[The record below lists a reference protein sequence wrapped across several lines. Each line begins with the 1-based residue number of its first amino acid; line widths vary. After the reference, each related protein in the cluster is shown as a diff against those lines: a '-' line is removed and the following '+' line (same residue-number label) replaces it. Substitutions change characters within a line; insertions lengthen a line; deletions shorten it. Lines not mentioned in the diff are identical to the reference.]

1 MKWREIG
8 PNLRELWHRPAGP
21 MNWKNPIRVFAILG
35 WLVVQVFVLLGWAGW
50 RVFQGLMLLG
60 WAVFRGG
67 QFVLGL
73 PPLLLFFFAGLWYA
87 VWSFVR
93 RPFPSFAEAPIL
105 ALVQYHTPDVFT
117 TMLVW
122 YYLSPLV
129 AVMLCG
135 VISVTVWKVWL
146 EGRRR
151 DFAPFA
157 KLPPWP
163 LSADQETPAIVI
175 GEVHHPIEA
184 REIFSPSW
192 LTIPERGLYTGVA
205 IFGAVGSGKT
215 SACMNP
221 FARQL
226 LGWQAHNPHMRA
238 AALIL
243 EVKGDFCHDIRQIL
257 VEAGRGEDYI
267 EIGMNSHS
275 QWNPLSAWW
284 LDSYSLAY
292 TVSSLLN
299 QLFGKGKEP
308 FWQQAY
314 TNLVRWI
321 IELHRVFPQRWV
333 TLQQVYRCAIEPE
346 LFASKI
352 EAAQKL
358 SDDLNT
364 GTIFVESDALVPQLT
379 HLEQWNWTRTPGRQ
393 QHQAVHTRPLKAKLE
408 ELNITHEIV
417 WQAGPG
423 KDTRE
428 RVEAINRWFVHDWQN
443 LDNKIKSSIVE
454 GVSVFLS
461 MFDMPDVAR
470 VFCPA
475 APYTTDDPQ
484 AIILQAQIKRLKAE
498 KEAAAAKAAEPQ
510 PQPEAE
516 PQPEGEAEAEA
527 RSRPEAEPQPEGEPE
542 AEAAEPVKAAQPEAE
557 PQPEGE
563 AEAEA
568 AEPQPQPETDDK
580 TPKAA
585 EIRYTWGGQPKTR
598 AAEPEPVKA
607 AQPEPEPETKPD
619 DKTTQEAKPK
629 PDKAKEAPWII
640 TEAETDDKTPQ
651 TPDPSTES
659 NQPPTQEEAAITRH
673 LPPIYQLIEQGKV
686 LALNMPA
693 GINPALSRA
702 VGVMLKNAWLQALLM
717 RPAQMKANPG
727 SYFRPAVFICDE
739 YQAFA
744 SVGEED
750 PSGDEKSFALTRQC
764 RCIPI
769 VATQS
774 ISSLRAV
781 LGSSEAWRSLLQTL
795 RTRIFLSLSDDASAK
810 IASELCGQVAKIKE
824 SYTISETSKRSEVSP
839 LSGRAGGGG
848 GSMGATKSFREQR
861 EAVFHPRDFAL
872 LSNCQAICLPYDGAQ
887 SLEPRRV
894 YLKPHYLPA
903 EHSYWRAKEA
913 GKI

>member
-1 MKWREIG
+1 MKWREIA
-8 PNLRELWHRPAGP
+8 PYLRELWHRPAGP
-21 MNWKNPIRVFAILG
+21 MNWKNPIRVLAVAG
-35 WLVVQVFVLLGWAGW
+35 WLVFQGLVLLGWAGW

-60 WAVFRGG
+60 WAVFRAG
-67 QFVLGL
+67 QFVVAL
-73 PPLLLFFFAGLWYA
+73 PALVLFFFAGLWYA

-93 RPFPSFAEAPIL
+93 RPFP
-105 ALVQYHTPDVFT
+105 ALDENPLLDLMNYHTPTFYGSV
-117 TMLVW
+117 LLW
-122 YYLSPLV
+122 YYVSPFV
-129 AVMLCG
+129 AVMLSG
-135 VISVTVWKVWL
+135 LVALTVWKVWL

-163 LSADQETPAIVI
+163 LDPKQKAPEIVI
-175 GEVHHPIEA
+175 GEVHHPVEA

-226 LGWQAHNPHMRA
+226 LGWQAANPQLRA
-238 AALIL
+238 AALVL
-243 EVKGDFCHDIRQIL
+243 EVKGDFCHDIHQIL
-257 VEAGRGEDYI
+257 DEAGRGKDYI
-267 EIGMNSHS
+267 ELGMNARW

-321 IELHRVFPQRWV
+321 IELHRVFPERWV
-333 TLQQVYRCAIEPE
+333 TLQQVYRCAIDPE
-346 LFASKI
+346 LFAAKI
-352 EAAQKL
+352 EEAEKL

-364 GTIFVESDALVPQLT
+364 GTVFVT
-379 HLEQWNWTRTPGRQ
+379 HDVLEAQYINLAEWVWQEADDPKEQ
-393 QHQAVHTRPLKAKLE
+393 QAVYTRPMKAKLDK
-408 ELNITHEIV
+408 LKIAHRIV
-417 WQAGPG
+417 WEPGPG
-423 KDTRE
+423 EETRE
-428 RVEAINRWFVHDWQN
+428 RVEAVKRWFVHDWQT

-454 GVSVFLS
+454 GVSVFLA
-461 MFDMPDVAR
+461 MFDMPDVAK

-475 APYTTDDPQ
+475 APDIPDDPE
-484 AIILQAQIKRLKAE
+484 AIILQAQLRRITAE
-498 KEAAAAKAAEPQ
+498 KDAKEAKA
-510 PQPEAE
+510 
-516 PQPEGEAEAEA
+516 
-527 RSRPEAEPQPEGEPE
+527 
-542 AEAAEPVKAAQPEAE
+542 K
-557 PQPEGE
+557 
-563 AEAEA
+563 
-568 AEPQPQPETDDK
+568 K
-580 TPKAA
+580 PKAA
-585 EIRYTWGGQPKTR
+585 EIAFTWGVESKAAKKPKKAAASEIKFTWGGEAK
-598 AAEPEPVKA
+598 KA
-607 AQPEPEPETKPD
+607 AKPD
-619 DKTTQEAKPK
+619 DKK
-629 PDKAKEAPWII
+629 PDPG
-640 TEAETDDKTPQ
+640 TERNQAATSIPPANEETA
-651 TPDPSTES
+651 
-659 NQPPTQEEAAITRH
+659 NIAAH
-673 LPPIYQLIEQGKV
+673 LPPLYELIEQGKV

-693 GINPALSRA
+693 GINPALARA

-717 RPAQMKANPG
+717 RPAKMKAKPG

-744 SVGEED
+744 SVGEDD

-795 RTRIFLSLSDDASAK
+795 RTRIFLSLSDDASAT

-913 GKI
+913 GQI

>member
-8 PNLRELWHRPAGP
+8 PHLQELWQRPAGP
-21 MNWKNPIRVFAILG
+21 MNWKNPIRVFAVLG
-35 WLVVQVFVLLGWAGW
+35 WLVVQGFVLLGWAGW

-60 WAVFRGG
+60 WTVFRVV
-67 QFVLGL
+67 QFVVGL
-73 PPLLLFFFAGLWYA
+73 PPLLLFFFGGLWYA

-93 RPFPSFAEAPIL
+93 RPFPSFDEHPIL
-105 ALVQYHTPDVFT
+105 ALVQYYTPDVFT

-122 YYLSPLV
+122 YYLSPFV
-129 AVMLCG
+129 VVMLCG
-135 VISVTVWKVWL
+135 LISVTVWKVWL

-163 LSADQETPAIVI
+163 LSADQQAPAIVI

-226 LGWQAHNPHMRA
+226 LGWQAGNPHLRA
-238 AALIL
+238 AALVL

-267 EIGMNSHS
+267 ELGMDARS

-321 IELHRVFPQRWV
+321 IELHRVFPERWV
-333 TLQQVYRCAIEPE
+333 TLQQVYRCAIDPE
-346 LFASKI
+346 LFAAKI

-364 GTIFVESDALVPQLT
+364 GTIFVETGALTPQLT
-379 HLEQWNWTRTPGRQ
+379 HLEEWDWTPTPRSQ

-408 ELNITHEIV
+408 ELKITHEIV
-417 WQAGPG
+417 WQSGPG

-470 VFCPA
+470 VFCPP
-475 APYTTDDPQ
+475 APHTTDDPQ
-484 AIILQAQIKRLKAE
+484 AIILQAQIKRLQAE
-498 KEAAAAKAAEPQ
+498 KDAAAAKAAEPEPEPEAEPE
-510 PQPEAE
+510 PQAEAAAEPEPEPEAE
-516 PQPEGEAEAEA
+516 PQPEAEAAAEA
-527 RSRPEAEPQPEGEPE
+527 
-542 AEAAEPVKAAQPEAE
+542 AEAAEPE
-557 PQPEGE
+557 
-563 AEAEA
+563 
-568 AEPQPQPETDDK
+568 
-580 TPKAA
+580 
-585 EIRYTWGGQPKTR
+585 
-598 AAEPEPVKA
+598 
-607 AQPEPEPETKPD
+607 PEPEP
-619 DKTTQEAKPK
+619 
-629 PDKAKEAPWII
+629 
-640 TEAETDDKTPQ
+640 DDKTPQ
-651 TPDPSTES
+651 AAEIKYTWGGEPEARKNPKTPKKPETVKAAEPEQVKAKEAAWIVTEAQPEDKTPHTSDPSTES
-659 NQPPTQEEAAITRH
+659 NQPPTQEEAPITRH

-913 GKI
+913 GQI

>member
-1 MKWREIG
+1 
-8 PNLRELWHRPAGP
+8 
-21 MNWKNPIRVFAILG
+21 
-35 WLVVQVFVLLGWAGW
+35 
-50 RVFQGLMLLG
+50 
-60 WAVFRGG
+60 
-67 QFVLGL
+67 
-73 PPLLLFFFAGLWYA
+73 
-87 VWSFVR
+87 
-93 RPFPSFAEAPIL
+93 
-105 ALVQYHTPDVFT
+105 
-117 TMLVW
+117 
-122 YYLSPLV
+122 
-129 AVMLCG
+129 
-135 VISVTVWKVWL
+135 
-146 EGRRR
+146 
-151 DFAPFA
+151 
-157 KLPPWP
+157 
-163 LSADQETPAIVI
+163 
-175 GEVHHPIEA
+175 
-184 REIFSPSW
+184 
-192 LTIPERGLYTGVA
+192 
-205 IFGAVGSGKT
+205 
-215 SACMNP
+215 MNP

-226 LGWQAHNPHMRA
+226 LGWQAANPHMRA
-238 AALIL
+238 AALVL

-257 VEAGRGEDYI
+257 VETGRGQDYI
-267 EIGMNSHS
+267 ELGMDARS

-321 IELHRVFPQRWV
+321 IELHRVFPERWV
-333 TLQQVYRCAIEPE
+333 TLQQVYRCAIDPE
-346 LFASKI
+346 LFAAKI
-352 EAAQKL
+352 EAAEKL
-358 SDDLNT
+358 SDDLNP
-364 GTIFVESDALVPQLT
+364 GTVFVKEAVLEAQSE
-379 HLEQWNWTRTPGRQ
+379 HLCEWNWTVAPGGQ
-393 QHQAVHTRPLKAKLE
+393 DHQAAYTRPMKAKLDE
-408 ELNITHEIV
+408 HKIAHEIA
-417 WQAGPG
+417 WESGPG
-423 KDTRE
+423 EDTRE
-428 RVEAINRWFVHDWQN
+428 RVEAIKRWFVHDWQT

-454 GVSVFLS
+454 GVSVFLA
-461 MFDMPDVAR
+461 MFDMPDVAK

-475 APYTTDDPQ
+475 APHITDDPQ

-498 KEAAAAKAAEPQ
+498 KDAAAEKAGA
-510 PQPEAE
+510 
-516 PQPEGEAEAEA
+516 
-527 RSRPEAEPQPEGEPE
+527 
-542 AEAAEPVKAAQPEAE
+542 AEAAEAE
-557 PQPEGE
+557 PEPEP
-563 AEAEA
+563 
-568 AEPQPQPETDDK
+568 EPDDK
-580 TPKAA
+580 TPQAA
-585 EIRYTWGGQPKTR
+585 AIRYTWGGEPKARKKPKTAR
-598 AAEPEPVKA
+598 QPETVKAAEPEPVKA
-607 AQPEPEPETKPD
+607 AEPEPVKAAEAAWVVTEAEPD
-619 DKTTQEAKPK
+619 DK
-629 PDKAKEAPWII
+629 
-640 TEAETDDKTPQ
+640 

-659 NQPPTQEEAAITRH
+659 NQDEEEAPVTRH
-673 LPPIYQLIEQGKV
+673 LPPLFELIEQGKV

-717 RPAQMKANPG
+717 RPAKMKATPG
-727 SYFRPAVFICDE
+727 RYFRPAVFICDE

-744 SVGEED
+744 SVGEDD

-913 GKI
+913 GQI

>member
-1 MKWREIG
+1 MKWREVG
-8 PNLRELWHRPAGP
+8 PNLRELWQRPAGP
-21 MNWKNPIRVFAILG
+21 MNWKNPIRVFAVLG
-35 WLVVQVFVLLGWAGW
+35 WLVVQGFVLLGWAGW
-50 RVFQGLMLLG
+50 RVFQGLMLFG
-60 WAVFRGG
+60 WTVFRAV
-67 QFVLGL
+67 QFVVGL
-73 PPLLLFFFAGLWYA
+73 PPLLLFFFGGLWYA

-93 RPFPSFAEAPIL
+93 RPFPSLDEHPIL
-105 ALVQYHTPDVFT
+105 ALVQYHTPDFFT
-117 TMLVW
+117 AMLLW
-122 YYLSPLV
+122 YYLSPFV

-163 LSADQETPAIVI
+163 LSADQKAPAIVI
-175 GEVHHPIEA
+175 GEVHHPVEA

-226 LGWQAHNPHMRA
+226 LGWQAGNPHLRA
-238 AALIL
+238 AALVL

-257 VEAGRGEDYI
+257 VEAGRGQDYI
-267 EIGMNSHS
+267 EIGMDSRS

-321 IELHRVFPQRWV
+321 IELHRVFPDRWV
-333 TLQQVYRCAIEPE
+333 TLQQVYRCAIDPE
-346 LFASKI
+346 LFAAKI
-352 EAAQKL
+352 EAAEKL

-364 GTIFVESDALVPQLT
+364 GTIFVKQHVLEAQVT
-379 HLEQWNWTRTPGRQ
+379 HLAEWDWTPTSGGQ
-393 QHQAVHTRPLKAKLE
+393 QQQAVHTRPLEAKLE
-408 ELNITHEIV
+408 ELKITHEIV
-417 WQAGPG
+417 WESGPG
-423 KDTRE
+423 EDTRE
-428 RVEAINRWFVHDWQN
+428 RVEAVKRWFVHDWQA

-461 MFDMPDVAR
+461 MFDMPDVAK

-475 APYTTDDPQ
+475 APHITDDPQ
-484 AIILQAQIKRLKAE
+484 AIILQAQLKRLKAE
-498 KEAAAAKAAEPQ
+498 KDAAAEKAGAAEKAE
-510 PQPEAE
+510 PEAE
-516 PQPEGEAEAEA
+516 P
-527 RSRPEAEPQPEGEPE
+527 
-542 AEAAEPVKAAQPEAE
+542 
-557 PQPEGE
+557 
-563 AEAEA
+563 
-568 AEPQPQPETDDK
+568 DDK
-580 TPKAA
+580 TPQAA
-585 EIRYTWGGQPKTR
+585 EIRYTCEGVTKKAQKPKTAKKPETVK
-598 AAEPEPVKA
+598 AAEAAWVVTEPEP
-607 AQPEPEPETKPD
+607 D
-619 DKTTQEAKPK
+619 DN
-629 PDKAKEAPWII
+629 
-640 TEAETDDKTPQ
+640 

-659 NQPPTQEEAAITRH
+659 NQAPTEEEASVTRH
-673 LPPIYQLIEQGKV
+673 LPPIYELIEQGKV

-693 GINPALSRA
+693 GINPALARA

-717 RPAQMKANPG
+717 RPAKMKANPG

-795 RTRIFLSLSDDASAK
+795 RTRIFLSLSDDAIRQDCVGVVRPGGEDQGILHHQRDLQALGSLPALRPGRRRRR
-810 IASELCGQVAKIKE
+810 EHGRNQVIPGA
-824 SYTISETSKRSEVSP
+824 TRGRVSP
-839 LSGRAGGGG
+839 ARLRLALELS
-848 GSMGATKSFREQR
+848 SNLS
-861 EAVFHPRDFAL
+861 AL
-872 LSNCQAICLPYDGAQ
+872 
-887 SLEPRRV
+887 
-894 YLKPHYLPA
+894 
-903 EHSYWRAKEA
+903 
-913 GKI
+913 

>member
-1 MKWREIG
+1 MKWREVG
-8 PNLRELWHRPAGP
+8 PYLRELWHRPAGP
-21 MNWKNPIRVFAILG
+21 MNWKNPIRVFAVAG
-35 WLVVQVFVLLGWAGW
+35 WLVVQGFVLLGWAGW
-50 RVFQGLMLLG
+50 RVFQGLMLLV

-67 QFVLGL
+67 KFVAGL
-73 PPLLLFFFAGLWYA
+73 PAPVLFFFVGLWYA

-93 RPFPSFAEAPIL
+93 RPFPSLDENPLL
-105 ALVQYHTPDVFT
+105 ALMNYHTPNFFSWVV
-117 TMLVW
+117 LW
-122 YYLSPLV
+122 YYVSPFV
-129 AVMLCG
+129 VVMLSG
-135 VISVTVWKVWL
+135 LLVLTVWKVWL

-163 LSADQETPAIVI
+163 LDPKQKAPAIVI
-175 GEVHHPIEA
+175 GEVHHPVEA

-226 LGWQAHNPHMRA
+226 LGWQAGDPQMRA
-238 AALIL
+238 AALVL

-257 VEAGRGEDYI
+257 VEAGRGQDYI
-267 EIGMNSHS
+267 ELGMDARS
-275 QWNPLSAWW
+275 QWNPLSSWW

-321 IELHRVFPQRWV
+321 IELHRVFPERWV
-333 TLQQVYRCAIEPE
+333 TLQQVYRCAIDPE
-346 LFASKI
+346 LFAAKI
-352 EAAQKL
+352 EKAEKL

-364 GTIFVESDALVPQLT
+364 GTVFIKEHVLQAQLIN
-379 HLEQWNWTRTPGRQ
+379 LAEWNWVDAPDTKDDV
-393 QHQAVHTRPLKAKLE
+393 QAVYTRPMKAKLDA
-408 ELNITHEIV
+408 LKITHRIV
-417 WQAGPG
+417 WEPGPG
-423 KDTRE
+423 EDTRE
-428 RVEAINRWFVHDWQN
+428 RVEAVKRWFVHDWQT

-454 GVSVFLS
+454 GVSVFLA
-461 MFDMPDVAR
+461 MFDMPDVAK

-475 APYTTDDPQ
+475 APHIPDDPE
-484 AIILQAQIKRLKAE
+484 AIILQAQLKRIKAE
-498 KEAAAAKAAEPQ
+498 KDAAAAKAAEIKYTWGGAAK
-510 PQPEAE
+510 EAQK
-516 PQPEGEAEAEA
+516 P
-527 RSRPEAEPQPEGEPE
+527 
-542 AEAAEPVKAAQPEAE
+542 KAAKKPAAAAKPE
-557 PQPEGE
+557 P
-563 AEAEA
+563 
-568 AEPQPQPETDDK
+568 DDK
-580 TPKAA
+580 TPDPAA
-585 EIRYTWGGQPKTR
+585 
-598 AAEPEPVKA
+598 
-607 AQPEPEPETKPD
+607 
-619 DKTTQEAKPK
+619 
-629 PDKAKEAPWII
+629 
-640 TEAETDDKTPQ
+640 
-651 TPDPSTES
+651 ES
-659 NQPPTQEEAAITRH
+659 NQAATSIPPATAGAAPISQH
-673 LPPIYQLIEQGKV
+673 LPPLFELIEQGKV

-693 GINPALSRA
+693 GINPALARA

-717 RPAQMKANPG
+717 RPAKMKQTPG
-727 SYFRPAVFICDE
+727 RYFRPAVFICDE

-744 SVGEED
+744 SVGEDD

-781 LGSSEAWRSLLQTL
+781 LGSSEAWRSLLQAL

-913 GKI
+913 GQI

>member
-1 MKWREIG
+1 MKWREVG
-8 PNLRELWHRPAGP
+8 PYLRELWHRPAGP
-21 MNWKNPIRVFAILG
+21 MNWKNPIRVFAVLG
-35 WLVVQVFVLLGWAGW
+35 WLVVQGFVLLGWAGW

-60 WAVFRGG
+60 WTVFRVV
-67 QFVLGL
+67 QFVVGL
-73 PPLLLFFFAGLWYA
+73 PPLLLFFFGGVWYA

-93 RPFPSFAEAPIL
+93 RPFPSFDEHPIL
-105 ALVQYHTPDVFT
+105 ALVQYHTPDFFSFMV
-117 TMLVW
+117 LW
-122 YYLSPLV
+122 YYLSPFV

-135 VISVTVWKVWL
+135 LISLTVWKVWL

-163 LSADQETPAIVI
+163 LDPKQKAPAIVI
-175 GEVHHPIEA
+175 GEVHHPVEA

-226 LGWQAHNPHMRA
+226 LGWQAGNPHMRA

-257 VEAGRGEDYI
+257 VDAGRGQDYI
-267 EIGMNSHS
+267 ELGMDARS

-321 IELHRVFPQRWV
+321 IELHRVFPDRWV
-333 TLQQVYRCAIEPE
+333 TLQQVYRCAIDPE
-346 LFASKI
+346 LFAAKI
-352 EAAQKL
+352 EAAEKL

-364 GTIFVESDALVPQLT
+364 GTVFVKEDVLEAQSE
-379 HLEQWNWTRTPGRQ
+379 HLCEWNWTVAPGGQDQ
-393 QHQAVHTRPLKAKLE
+393 QAAYTRPMKAKLDE
-408 ELNITHEIV
+408 HKIAHEIA
-417 WQAGPG
+417 WESGPG
-423 KDTRE
+423 EDTRE
-428 RVEAINRWFVHDWQN
+428 RVEAIKRWFVHDWQN

-454 GVSVFLS
+454 GVSVFLA
-461 MFDMPDVAR
+461 MFDMPDVAK

-475 APYTTDDPQ
+475 APHITDDPQ

-498 KEAAAAKAAEPQ
+498 KDAAADKAGA
-510 PQPEAE
+510 
-516 PQPEGEAEAEA
+516 
-527 RSRPEAEPQPEGEPE
+527 
-542 AEAAEPVKAAQPEAE
+542 AEAAEAE
-557 PQPEGE
+557 P
-563 AEAEA
+563 
-568 AEPQPQPETDDK
+568 EPDDK
-580 TPKAA
+580 TPQAA
-585 EIRYTWGGQPKTR
+585 EIRYTCEGVTKKAQKPKT
-598 AAEPEPVKA
+598 AKKPEPVKA
-607 AQPEPEPETKPD
+607 AHPEPVKAAEAAWVVTEAEPD
-619 DKTTQEAKPK
+619 DKT
-629 PDKAKEAPWII
+629 
-640 TEAETDDKTPQ
+640 
-651 TPDPSTES
+651 PDPAAES
-659 NQPPTQEEAAITRH
+659 DQAEGTAPISRH
-673 LPPIYQLIEQGKV
+673 LPPIYELIEQGKV

-693 GINPALSRA
+693 GINPALARA

-717 RPAQMKANPG
+717 RPAKMKADPG

-744 SVGEED
+744 SVGEDD

-913 GKI
+913 GQI

>member
-1 MKWREIG
+1 MKWCEIG
-8 PNLRELWHRPAGP
+8 SCLRELWQRPAGP
-21 MNWKNPIRVFAILG
+21 MNWKNPIRVFAVLG
-35 WLVVQVFVLLGWAGW
+35 WLVVQGFVLLGWAGW

-60 WAVFRGG
+60 WTVFRVV
-67 QFVLGL
+67 QFVVGL
-73 PPLLLFFFAGLWYA
+73 PPLLLFFFGGLWYA

-93 RPFPSFAEAPIL
+93 RPFPSLDEHPIL
-105 ALVQYHTPDVFT
+105 ALVQYHTPDFFT
-117 TMLVW
+117 AMVLW
-122 YYLSPLV
+122 YYLSPFV

-135 VISVTVWKVWL
+135 LISVTVWKVWL

-163 LSADQETPAIVI
+163 LSADQKAPAIVI
-175 GEVHHPIEA
+175 GEVHHPVEA

-226 LGWQAHNPHMRA
+226 LGWQAGNPHMRA

-257 VEAGRGEDYI
+257 VEAGRGQDYI
-267 EIGMNSHS
+267 ELGMDARS

-321 IELHRVFPQRWV
+321 IELHRVFPERWV
-333 TLQQVYRCAIEPE
+333 TLQQVYRCAIDPE
-346 LFASKI
+346 LFAAKI
-352 EAAQKL
+352 EAAEKL

-364 GTIFVESDALVPQLT
+364 GTVFVLRSTYKAQLIN
-379 HLEQWNWTRTPGRQ
+379 LAEWNWVDAPKKKDVQVVYTRS
-393 QHQAVHTRPLKAKLE
+393 VKAKLDK
-408 ELNITHEIV
+408 LKIAHEIV
-417 WQAGPG
+417 WEPGPG
-423 KDTRE
+423 EDTRE
-428 RVEAINRWFVHDWQN
+428 RVEAVKRWFVHDWQA

-454 GVSVFLS
+454 GVSVFLA
-461 MFDMPDVAR
+461 MFDMPDVAK

-475 APYTTDDPQ
+475 APHITDDPQ
-484 AIILQAQIKRLKAE
+484 AIILQVQIKRLKAE
-498 KEAAAAKAAEPQ
+498 KDAAADKAGAAKPDADEAGAKKPQ
-510 PQPEAE
+510 
-516 PQPEGEAEAEA
+516 
-527 RSRPEAEPQPEGEPE
+527 
-542 AEAAEPVKAAQPEAE
+542 
-557 PQPEGE
+557 
-563 AEAEA
+563 
-568 AEPQPQPETDDK
+568 
-580 TPKAA
+580 AA
-585 EIRYTWGGQPKTR
+585 EIRYTCEGVTKKAQKPKT
-598 AAEPEPVKA
+598 AKKPEPVKA
-607 AQPEPEPETKPD
+607 AEAAWVVTEAEPD
-619 DKTTQEAKPK
+619 DKT
-629 PDKAKEAPWII
+629 
-640 TEAETDDKTPQ
+640 
-651 TPDPSTES
+651 PDPAAES
-659 NQPPTQEEAAITRH
+659 DQAEGTAPISRH
-673 LPPIYQLIEQGKV
+673 LPPIYELIEQGKV

-693 GINPALSRA
+693 GINPALARA

-717 RPAQMKANPG
+717 RPAKMKAKPG

-744 SVGEED
+744 SVGEDD

-872 LSNCQAICLPYDGAQ
+872 LGNCQAICLPYDGAQ

-903 EHSYWRAKEA
+903 QHSYWRAKEA
-913 GKI
+913 GQI

>member
-21 MNWKNPIRVFAILG
+21 MNWKNPIRVFAVAG
-35 WLVVQVFVLLGWAGW
+35 WLVVQGFVLLGWAGW

-60 WAVFRGG
+60 WTVFRTV
-67 QFVLGL
+67 QFVVGL
-73 PPLLLFFFAGLWYA
+73 PPLLLFFFGGLWYA

-93 RPFPSFAEAPIL
+93 RPFPSLDEHPIL
-105 ALVQYHTPDVFT
+105 ALVQYHTPDFFT
-117 TMLVW
+117 AMLLW
-122 YYLSPLV
+122 YYLSPFV
-129 AVMLCG
+129 VVMLCG
-135 VISVTVWKVWL
+135 LISVTVWKVWL

-163 LSADQETPAIVI
+163 LSADQKAPSIVI
-175 GEVHHPIEA
+175 GEVHHPVEA

-226 LGWQAHNPHMRA
+226 LGWQARNPHIRA
-238 AALIL
+238 AALVL
-243 EVKGDFCHDIRQIL
+243 EVKGDFCHDIRQIM
-257 VEAGRGEDYI
+257 VEAGRGQDYI
-267 EIGMNSHS
+267 ELGMDSRS

-333 TLQQVYRCAIEPE
+333 TLQQVYRCAIDPE
-346 LFASKI
+346 LFAAKI
-352 EAAQKL
+352 EAAEKL

-364 GTIFVESDALVPQLT
+364 GTVFVKADALAPQLEN
-379 HLEQWNWTRTPGRQ
+379 LEQWDWTRTPGGQ
-393 QHQAVHTRPLKAKLE
+393 QHRAVYTRPLKAKLE
-408 ELNITHEIV
+408 ELEITHEIV
-417 WQAGPG
+417 WESGPG
-423 KDTRE
+423 EDTRE
-428 RVEAINRWFVHDWQN
+428 RVEAIKRWFVHDWQA

-461 MFDMPDVAR
+461 MFDMPDVAK

-475 APYTTDDPQ
+475 APHITDDPQ
-484 AIILQAQIKRLKAE
+484 AIILQAQLKRLKAE
-498 KEAAAAKAAEPQ
+498 KDAAAEKAE
-510 PQPEAE
+510 PEAE
-516 PQPEGEAEAEA
+516 P
-527 RSRPEAEPQPEGEPE
+527 EP
-542 AEAAEPVKAAQPEAE
+542 
-557 PQPEGE
+557 
-563 AEAEA
+563 
-568 AEPQPQPETDDK
+568 DDK
-580 TPKAA
+580 TSQAA
-585 EIRYTWGGQPKTR
+585 EIRYTWGGEPKARKKPKTAR
-598 AAEPEPVKA
+598 KPVTVKAAEPEPVKA
-607 AQPEPEPETKPD
+607 AEAAWVVTEAEPD
-619 DKTTQEAKPK
+619 DKT
-629 PDKAKEAPWII
+629 PDPAAESDQDEEEAPV
-640 TEAETDDKTPQ
+640 
-651 TPDPSTES
+651 
-659 NQPPTQEEAAITRH
+659 TRH
-673 LPPIYQLIEQGKV
+673 LPPIYELIEQGKV

-693 GINPALSRA
+693 GINPALARA

-717 RPAQMKANPG
+717 RPAKMKANPG

-913 GKI
+913 GQI

>member
-8 PNLRELWHRPAGP
+8 PYLRELWHRPAGP
-21 MNWKNPIRVFAILG
+21 MNWKNPIRVFAVAG
-35 WLVVQVFVLLGWAGW
+35 WLVVQGFVLLGWAGW

-60 WAVFRGG
+60 WAVFRAG
-67 QFVLGL
+67 QFVVAL
-73 PPLLLFFFAGLWYA
+73 PALVLFFFAGLWYA

-93 RPFPSFAEAPIL
+93 RPFPSLDEHPIL
-105 ALVQYHTPDVFT
+105 ALVQYHTPDFFSFMV
-117 TMLVW
+117 LW
-122 YYLSPLV
+122 YYLSPFV

-135 VISVTVWKVWL
+135 LISLTVWKVWL

-163 LSADQETPAIVI
+163 LDPKQKAPAIVI
-175 GEVHHPIEA
+175 GEVHHPVEA

-226 LGWQAHNPHMRA
+226 LGWQAGNPHMRA

-257 VEAGRGEDYI
+257 VEAGRGQDYI
-267 EIGMNSHS
+267 ELGMDSRS

-321 IELHRVFPQRWV
+321 IELHRVFPERWV
-333 TLQQVYRCAIEPE
+333 TLQQVYRCAIDPE
-346 LFASKI
+346 LFAAKI
-352 EAAQKL
+352 EAAEKL

-364 GTIFVESDALVPQLT
+364 GTVFVLRSTYKAQLIN
-379 HLEQWNWTRTPGRQ
+379 LAEWNWVDAPKKKDVQVVYTRS
-393 QHQAVHTRPLKAKLE
+393 VKAKLDK
-408 ELNITHEIV
+408 LKIAHEIV
-417 WQAGPG
+417 WEPGPG
-423 KDTRE
+423 EDTRE
-428 RVEAINRWFVHDWQN
+428 RVEAVKRWFVHDWQT

-454 GVSVFLS
+454 GVSVFLA
-461 MFDMPDVAR
+461 MFDMPDVAK

-475 APYTTDDPQ
+475 APHITDDPQ

-498 KEAAAAKAAEPQ
+498 KDAAADKAGAAKPDADEAGAENAGAKKPQ
-510 PQPEAE
+510 
-516 PQPEGEAEAEA
+516 
-527 RSRPEAEPQPEGEPE
+527 
-542 AEAAEPVKAAQPEAE
+542 
-557 PQPEGE
+557 
-563 AEAEA
+563 
-568 AEPQPQPETDDK
+568 
-580 TPKAA
+580 AA
-585 EIRYTWGGQPKTR
+585 EIRYTCEGVTKKAQKPKTAKKPEPVK

-607 AQPEPEPETKPD
+607 AHPEPVKAAEAAWVVTEAEPD
-619 DKTTQEAKPK
+619 DKT
-629 PDKAKEAPWII
+629 
-640 TEAETDDKTPQ
+640 
-651 TPDPSTES
+651 PDPAAES
-659 NQPPTQEEAAITRH
+659 DQAEGTAPISRH
-673 LPPIYQLIEQGKV
+673 LPPIYELIEQGKV

-693 GINPALSRA
+693 GINPALARA

-717 RPAQMKANPG
+717 RPAKMKANPG

-744 SVGEED
+744 SVGEDD

-913 GKI
+913 GQI

>member
-1 MKWREIG
+1 MKWREVG
-8 PNLRELWHRPAGP
+8 PYLTELWQRPAGP
-21 MNWKNPIRVFAILG
+21 MNWKNPIRVFAVAG
-35 WLVVQVFVLLGWAGW
+35 WLVVQGFVLLGWAGF
-50 RVFQGLMLLG
+50 RVFQGFLLLG
-60 WAVFRGG
+60 WVVFRAG
-67 QFVLGL
+67 QFVVGL
-73 PPLLLFFFAGLWYA
+73 PPLLLFFFAGVGWA
-87 VWSFVR
+87 GWSFVH
-93 RPFPSFAEAPIL
+93 RPFPPLDEHPIL
-105 ALVQYHTPDVFT
+105 VLVEYHTPNFFNALV
-117 TMLVW
+117 VW
-122 YYLSPLV
+122 YYVTPFAV
-129 AVMLCG
+129 VMLTG
-135 VISVTVWKVWL
+135 FISVTIWRVWL
-146 EGRRR
+146 EGRRS
-151 DFAPFA
+151 DFASFS

-163 LSADQETPAIVI
+163 LDPKQKAPAIVI
-175 GEVHHPIEA
+175 GEVHHPVEA
-184 REIFSPSW
+184 REVFSPSW

-226 LGWQAHNPHMRA
+226 LGWQADDEQKRA
-238 AALIL
+238 AALVL

-257 VEAGRGEDYI
+257 VEAGRGSDYI
-267 EIGMNSHS
+267 ELGMDARS

-321 IELHRVFPQRWV
+321 IELHRVFPERWV
-333 TLQQVYRCAIEPE
+333 TLQQVYRCAIDPE
-346 LFASKI
+346 LFAAKI
-352 EAAQKL
+352 EEAEKL

-364 GTIFVESDALVPQLT
+364 GTVFMAKDTYEAQVINLAEWNWVDAPETQDDVQAVYTRPMKEKLDAL
-379 HLEQWNWTRTPGRQ
+379 
-393 QHQAVHTRPLKAKLE
+393 K
-408 ELNITHEIV
+408 ITHQIV
-417 WQAGPG
+417 WEPGPG
-423 KDTRE
+423 QDTRE
-428 RVEAINRWFVHDWQN
+428 RVEAVNRWFVHDWQT
-443 LDNKIKSSIVE
+443 LDNKIRSSIVE
-454 GVSVFLS
+454 GVSVFLA
-461 MFDMPDVAR
+461 MFDMPDVAK
-470 VFCPA
+470 VFCPV
-475 APYTTDDPQ
+475 APLISDDPQ
-484 AIILQAQIKRLKAE
+484 AIILQAAIKRAKAE
-498 KEAAAAKAAEPQ
+498 KDAKEPK
-510 PQPEAE
+510 QPEASK
-516 PQPEGEAEAEA
+516 PKASNPEV
-527 RSRPEAEPQPEGEPE
+527 S
-542 AEAAEPVKAAQPEAE
+542 K
-557 PQPEGE
+557 
-563 AEAEA
+563 
-568 AEPQPQPETDDK
+568 
-580 TPKAA
+580 PKAA
-585 EIRYTWGGQPKTR
+585 AGIVYTWGGQPK
-598 AAEPEPVKA
+598 AAKKPEAEPEPVKA
-607 AQPEPEPETKPD
+607 AEAPWVVTEPD
-619 DKTTQEAKPK
+619 DK
-629 PDKAKEAPWII
+629 
-640 TEAETDDKTPQ
+640 

-659 NQPPTQEEAAITRH
+659 NQTVTPTPPDTKQTAPITQH
-673 LPPIYQLIEQGKV
+673 LPPLFKLIEQGKV

-693 GINPALSRA
+693 GINPALARA

-717 RPAQMKANPG
+717 RPAKMKHSPG
-727 SYFRPAVFICDE
+727 RYFRPAVFICDE

-744 SVGEED
+744 SVGEDD

-913 GKI
+913 GQI

>member
-1 MKWREIG
+1 MKWREIA
-8 PNLRELWHRPAGP
+8 PYLRELWHRPAGP
-21 MNWKNPIRVFAILG
+21 MNWKNPIRVFAVAG
-35 WLVVQVFVLLGWAGW
+35 WLVVQGLVLLGWAGW

-60 WAVFRGG
+60 WAVFRAG
-67 QFVLGL
+67 QFVVAL
-73 PPLLLFFFAGLWYA
+73 PALVLFFFAGLWYA

-93 RPFPSFAEAPIL
+93 RPFPSLDEHPIL
-105 ALVQYHTPDVFT
+105 ALVQYHTPDFFSFMV
-117 TMLVW
+117 LW
-122 YYLSPLV
+122 YYLSPFV

-135 VISVTVWKVWL
+135 LISLTVWKVWL

-163 LSADQETPAIVI
+163 LSTDQKAPAIVI
-175 GEVHHPIEA
+175 GEVHHPVEA

-226 LGWQAHNPHMRA
+226 LGWQAGNPHMRA

-257 VEAGRGEDYI
+257 VDAGRGQDYI
-267 EIGMNSHS
+267 ELGMDARS

-321 IELHRVFPQRWV
+321 IELHRVFPERWV
-333 TLQQVYRCAIEPE
+333 TLQQVYRCAIDPE
-346 LFASKI
+346 LFAAKI
-352 EAAQKL
+352 EAAEKL

-364 GTIFVESDALVPQLT
+364 GTVFVLRSTYKAQLIN
-379 HLEQWNWTRTPGRQ
+379 LAEWNWVDAPKKKDVQVVYTRS
-393 QHQAVHTRPLKAKLE
+393 VKAKLDK
-408 ELNITHEIV
+408 LKIAHEIV
-417 WQAGPG
+417 WEPGPG
-423 KDTRE
+423 EDTRE
-428 RVEAINRWFVHDWQN
+428 RVEAVKRWFVHDWQA

-454 GVSVFLS
+454 GVSVFLA
-461 MFDMPDVAR
+461 MFDMPDVAK

-475 APYTTDDPQ
+475 APHITDDPQ

-498 KEAAAAKAAEPQ
+498 KDAAADKAGAAKPDADEAGAENAGAKKPQ
-510 PQPEAE
+510 
-516 PQPEGEAEAEA
+516 
-527 RSRPEAEPQPEGEPE
+527 
-542 AEAAEPVKAAQPEAE
+542 
-557 PQPEGE
+557 
-563 AEAEA
+563 
-568 AEPQPQPETDDK
+568 
-580 TPKAA
+580 AA
-585 EIRYTWGGQPKTR
+585 EIRYTCEGVTKKAQKPKT
-598 AAEPEPVKA
+598 AKKPEPVKA
-607 AQPEPEPETKPD
+607 AEAAWVVTEAEPD
-619 DKTTQEAKPK
+619 DKT
-629 PDKAKEAPWII
+629 
-640 TEAETDDKTPQ
+640 
-651 TPDPSTES
+651 PDPAAES
-659 NQPPTQEEAAITRH
+659 DQAEGTAPISRH
-673 LPPIYQLIEQGKV
+673 LPPIYELIEQGKV

-693 GINPALSRA
+693 GINPALARA

-717 RPAQMKANPG
+717 RPAKMKANQG

-744 SVGEED
+744 SVGEDD

-913 GKI
+913 GQI

>member
-8 PNLRELWHRPAGP
+8 PYSRRRLTELWQRPAGP
-21 MNWKNPIRVFAILG
+21 MNWKNPIRVFAVAG
-35 WLVVQVFVLLGWAGW
+35 WLVVQGFVLLGW
-50 RVFQGLMLLG
+50 V
-60 WAVFRGG
+60 VFRAG
-67 QFVLGL
+67 QFVVGL
-73 PPLLLFFFAGLWYA
+73 PPLLLFFFAA
-87 VWSFVR
+87 VGWAGWSFVH
-93 RPFPSFAEAPIL
+93 RPFPPLDEHPIL
-105 ALVQYHTPDVFT
+105 VLVEYHTPNFFNALV
-117 TMLVW
+117 VW
-122 YYLSPLV
+122 YYVTPFAV
-129 AVMLCG
+129 VMLTG
-135 VISVTVWKVWL
+135 FISVTIWRVWL
-146 EGRRR
+146 EGRRS
-151 DFAPFA
+151 DFASFS

-163 LSADQETPAIVI
+163 LDPKQKAPAIVI
-175 GEVHHPIEA
+175 GEVHHPVEA

-226 LGWQAHNPHMRA
+226 LGWQADDEQKRA
-238 AALIL
+238 AALVL

-257 VEAGRGEDYI
+257 VEAGRGQDYI
-267 EIGMNSHS
+267 ELGMDARS

-321 IELHRVFPQRWV
+321 IELHRVFPERWV
-333 TLQQVYRCAIEPE
+333 TLQQVYRCAIDPE
-346 LFASKI
+346 LFAAKI
-352 EAAQKL
+352 EEAEKL

-364 GTIFVESDALVPQLT
+364 GTVFMAKDTYEAQVINLAEWNWVDAPETQDDVQAVYTRPMKEKLDAL
-379 HLEQWNWTRTPGRQ
+379 
-393 QHQAVHTRPLKAKLE
+393 K
-408 ELNITHEIV
+408 ITHQIV
-417 WQAGPG
+417 WEPGPG
-423 KDTRE
+423 QDTRE
-428 RVEAINRWFVHDWQN
+428 RVEAVKRWFVHDWQT
-443 LDNKIKSSIVE
+443 LDNKIRSSIVE
-454 GVSVFLS
+454 GVSVFLA
-461 MFDMPDVAR
+461 MFDMPDVAK
-470 VFCPA
+470 VFCPV
-475 APYTTDDPQ
+475 APLISDDPQ
-484 AIILQAQIKRLKAE
+484 AIILQAAIKRAKAE
-498 KEAAAAKAAEPQ
+498 KDAKEPKQPGASKPEASKPEASKPKKAAPI
-510 PQPEAE
+510 
-516 PQPEGEAEAEA
+516 
-527 RSRPEAEPQPEGEPE
+527 
-542 AEAAEPVKAAQPEAE
+542 V
-557 PQPEGE
+557 
-563 AEAEA
+563 
-568 AEPQPQPETDDK
+568 
-580 TPKAA
+580 
-585 EIRYTWGGQPKTR
+585 YTWGGQPK
-598 AAEPEPVKA
+598 AAKQPEPVKA
-607 AQPEPEPETKPD
+607 AEAAWVVMEPD
-619 DKTTQEAKPK
+619 DN
-629 PDKAKEAPWII
+629 
-640 TEAETDDKTPQ
+640 

-659 NQPPTQEEAAITRH
+659 NQTAATPTATKETAPITQH
-673 LPPIYQLIEQGKV
+673 LPPLFELIEQGKV

-693 GINPALSRA
+693 GINPALARA

-717 RPAQMKANPG
+717 RPAKMKHSPG
-727 SYFRPAVFICDE
+727 RYFRPAVFICDE

-744 SVGEED
+744 SVGEDD

-913 GKI
+913 GQI

>member
-8 PNLRELWHRPAGP
+8 PYLRELWHRPAGP
-21 MNWKNPIRVFAILG
+21 MNWKNPIRVMAVAG
-35 WLVVQVFVLLGWAGW
+35 WLVVQGFVLLGWAGW
-50 RVFQGLMLLG
+50 RLFQGLMLLG
-60 WAVFRGG
+60 WTVFRVV
-67 QFVLGL
+67 QFVVQL
-73 PPLLLFFFAGLWYA
+73 PALLLFFFGGVWYA
-87 VWSFVR
+87 VWHFVR
-93 RPFPSFAEAPIL
+93 RPFPSLDEHPIL
-105 ALVQYHTPDVFT
+105 ALVQFHTPDFFT
-117 TMLVW
+117 AMLWW

-135 VISVTVWKVWL
+135 VVSVTVWKVWL

-163 LSADQETPAIVI
+163 LSPDQKAPAIVI
-175 GEVHHPIEA
+175 GEVHHPVEA
-184 REIFSPSW
+184 REVFSPSW

-226 LGWQAHNPHMRA
+226 LGWQAGSQQKRA
-238 AALIL
+238 AALVL

-267 EIGMNSHS
+267 ELGMDSRS

-321 IELHRVFPQRWV
+321 IELYRVFPDRWV
-333 TLQQVYRCAIEPE
+333 TLQQVYRCAIDPE
-346 LFASKI
+346 LFAAKI
-352 EAAQKL
+352 EAAEKL
-358 SDDLNT
+358 SDDLNI
-364 GTIFVESDALVPQLT
+364 GTVFIKKDVLKAHKK
-379 HLEQWNWTRTPGRQ
+379 HLSKWEWEATAEG
-393 QHQAVHTRPLKAKLE
+393 QHCYAPHTRPLKARLE
-408 ELNITHEIV
+408 AKKIEHQIAWKH
-417 WQAGPG
+417 GPG
-423 KDTRE
+423 ADTRE
-428 RVEAINRWFVHDWQN
+428 RVSAIKRWFVHDWQA

-461 MFDMPDVAR
+461 MFDMPDVAK

-475 APYTTDDPQ
+475 APAVTDDPQ
-484 AIILQAQIKRLKAE
+484 AIILQAQIKRAQAE
-498 KEAAAAKAAEPQ
+498 KDAAAGKATEPEPEPEPQ
-510 PQPEAE
+510 P
-516 PQPEGEAEAEA
+516 
-527 RSRPEAEPQPEGEPE
+527 
-542 AEAAEPVKAAQPEAE
+542 EPVKAAEPEPVKAADDNPPQAHAE
-557 PQPEGE
+557 PGG
-563 AEAEA
+563 
-568 AEPQPQPETDDK
+568 
-580 TPKAA
+580 
-585 EIRYTWGGQPKTR
+585 IRYTWGGQPK

-607 AQPEPEPETKPD
+607 AEPEPDDETA
-619 DKTTQEAKPK
+619 QAEAAQPVN
-629 PDKAKEAPWII
+629 PTEAPWIVI
-640 TEAETDDKTPQ
+640 DAKPDDDA
-651 TPDPSTES
+651 PDPSTES
-659 NQPPTQEEAAITRH
+659 NQRPTLEQAQITRH
-673 LPPIYQLIEQGKV
+673 LPPLYQLIEQGKV

-744 SVGEED
+744 SVGEDD

-872 LSNCQAICLPYDGAQ
+872 LGNCQAICLPYDGAQ
-887 SLEPRRV
+887 SLELRRV

-903 EHSYWRAKEA
+903 DHSYWRAKEA
-913 GKI
+913 GQI

>member
-8 PNLRELWHRPAGP
+8 PYLRELWHRPAGP
-21 MNWKNPIRVFAILG
+21 MNWKNPIRVMAVAG
-35 WLVVQVFVLLGWAGW
+35 WLVVQGFVLLGWAGW
-50 RVFQGLMLLG
+50 RLFQGLMLLG
-60 WAVFRGG
+60 WTVFRVV
-67 QFVLGL
+67 QFVVQL
-73 PPLLLFFFAGLWYA
+73 PALLLFFFGGVWYA
-87 VWSFVR
+87 VWHFVR
-93 RPFPSFAEAPIL
+93 RPFPSLDEHPIL
-105 ALVQYHTPDVFT
+105 ALVQFHTPDFFT
-117 TMLVW
+117 AMLWW

-135 VISVTVWKVWL
+135 VVSVTVWKVWL

-163 LSADQETPAIVI
+163 LSPDQKAPAIVI
-175 GEVHHPIEA
+175 GEVHHPVEA
-184 REIFSPSW
+184 REVFSPSW

-226 LGWQAHNPHMRA
+226 LGWQAHDPHMRA
-238 AALIL
+238 AALVL

-267 EIGMNSHS
+267 ELGMDSRS

-321 IELHRVFPQRWV
+321 IELHRVFPDRWV
-333 TLQQVYRCAIEPE
+333 TLQQVYRCAIDPE
-346 LFASKI
+346 LFAAKI
-352 EAAQKL
+352 EAAEKL
-358 SDDLNT
+358 SDDLNI
-364 GTIFVESDALVPQLT
+364 GTVFIKKDVLKAHKK
-379 HLEQWNWTRTPGRQ
+379 HLSKWEWEATAEG
-393 QHQAVHTRPLKAKLE
+393 QHCYAPHTRPLKARLE
-408 ELNITHEIV
+408 AKKIEHQIAWKH
-417 WQAGPG
+417 GPG
-423 KDTRE
+423 NDTRE
-428 RVEAINRWFVHDWQN
+428 RVSAIKRWFDHDWQA

-461 MFDMPDVAR
+461 MFDMPDVAK

-475 APYTTDDPQ
+475 APAVTDDPQ
-484 AIILQAQIKRLKAE
+484 AIILQAQIKRAQAE
-498 KEAAAAKAAEPQ
+498 KDAAAGKATEPEPQ
-510 PQPEAE
+510 P
-516 PQPEGEAEAEA
+516 
-527 RSRPEAEPQPEGEPE
+527 
-542 AEAAEPVKAAQPEAE
+542 EPVKAADDNNPPQAHAE
-557 PQPEGE
+557 PGG
-563 AEAEA
+563 
-568 AEPQPQPETDDK
+568 
-580 TPKAA
+580 
-585 EIRYTWGGQPKTR
+585 IRYTWGGQPK

-607 AQPEPEPETKPD
+607 AEPEPDDETD
-619 DKTTQEAKPK
+619 QAEAAQPVN
-629 PDKAKEAPWII
+629 PTEAPWIVI
-640 TEAETDDKTPQ
+640 DAKPDDDA
-651 TPDPSTES
+651 PDPSTES
-659 NQPPTQEEAAITRH
+659 NQRPTLEQAQITRH
-673 LPPIYQLIEQGKV
+673 LPPLYQLIEQGKV

-744 SVGEED
+744 SVGEDD

-913 GKI
+913 GQI

>member
-1 MKWREIG
+1 M
-8 PNLRELWHRPAGP
+8 
-21 MNWKNPIRVFAILG
+21 
-35 WLVVQVFVLLGWAGW
+35 LLGWAGW

-60 WAVFRGG
+60 WTVFRVV
-67 QFVLGL
+67 QFVLAL
-73 PPLLLFFFAGLWYA
+73 PALLLFFFGGVWYA

-93 RPFPSFAEAPIL
+93 RPFPSLDEHPIL
-105 ALVQYHTPDVFT
+105 ALVQYHTPDFFT
-117 TMLVW
+117 TMVLW
-122 YYLSPLV
+122 YYLSPFV

-135 VISVTVWKVWL
+135 LISVTVWKVWL

-163 LSADQETPAIVI
+163 LSADQKAPAIVI
-175 GEVHHPIEA
+175 GEVHHPVEA

-226 LGWQAHNPHMRA
+226 LGWQAGNPHLRA

-257 VEAGRGEDYI
+257 VEAGRGQDYI
-267 EIGMNSHS
+267 ELGMDARS

-321 IELHRVFPQRWV
+321 IELHRVFPERWV
-333 TLQQVYRCAIEPE
+333 TLQQVYRCAIDPE
-346 LFASKI
+346 LFAAKI
-352 EAAQKL
+352 EAAEKL

-364 GTIFVESDALVPQLT
+364 GTVFVLRSTYKAQLIN
-379 HLEQWNWTRTPGRQ
+379 LAEWNWVDAPKKKDVQVVYTRS
-393 QHQAVHTRPLKAKLE
+393 VKAKLDK
-408 ELNITHEIV
+408 LKIAHEIV
-417 WQAGPG
+417 WEPGPG
-423 KDTRE
+423 EDTRE
-428 RVEAINRWFVHDWQN
+428 RVEAVKRWFVHDWQA

-454 GVSVFLS
+454 GVSVFLA
-461 MFDMPDVAR
+461 MFDMPDVAK

-475 APYTTDDPQ
+475 APHITDDPQ

-498 KEAAAAKAAEPQ
+498 KDAAAEK
-510 PQPEAE
+510 
-516 PQPEGEAEAEA
+516 
-527 RSRPEAEPQPEGEPE
+527 
-542 AEAAEPVKAAQPEAE
+542 AQPE
-557 PQPEGE
+557 
-563 AEAEA
+563 
-568 AEPQPQPETDDK
+568 
-580 TPKAA
+580 
-585 EIRYTWGGQPKTR
+585 
-598 AAEPEPVKA
+598 AEPEPVKA
-607 AQPEPEPETKPD
+607 AQPEPE
-619 DKTTQEAKPK
+619 
-629 PDKAKEAPWII
+629 
-640 TEAETDDKTPQ
+640 AEPDDKTPQ
-651 TPDPSTES
+651 TAEPEPVKAAEAAWVMTEAKPDDKTPDPSTES
-659 NQPPTQEEAAITRH
+659 NQAPTEEEAPITRH
-673 LPPIYQLIEQGKV
+673 LPPIYELIEQGKV

-717 RPAQMKANPG
+717 RPAKMKANPG

-744 SVGEED
+744 SVGEDD

-913 GKI
+913 GQI

>member
-1 MKWREIG
+1 MKWREIA
-8 PNLRELWHRPAGP
+8 PYLRELWHRPAGP
-21 MNWKNPIRVFAILG
+21 MNWKNPIRVFAVVG
-35 WLVVQVFVLLGWAGW
+35 WGLVQVFVLLGWAGW

-60 WAVFRGG
+60 WAVFRVV
-67 QFVLGL
+67 QFVLAL
-73 PPLLLFFFAGLWYA
+73 PAPVLFFLAGLWYA

-93 RPFPSFAEAPIL
+93 RPFPLLDENPLL
-105 ALVQYHTPDVFT
+105 ALMNYHTPNFFGWVV
-117 TMLVW
+117 LW
-122 YYLSPLV
+122 YYVSPFV
-129 AVMLCG
+129 VVMLSG
-135 VISVTVWKVWL
+135 FLAVTVWKVWL

-163 LSADQETPAIVI
+163 LDPKQKAPAIVI
-175 GEVHHPIEA
+175 GEVHHPVEA

-226 LGWQAHNPHMRA
+226 LGWQAGSPQMRA
-238 AALIL
+238 AALVL

-257 VEAGRGEDYI
+257 VDAGRGQDYI
-267 EIGMNSHS
+267 ELGMDARS

-321 IELHRVFPQRWV
+321 IELHRVFPERWV
-333 TLQQVYRCAIEPE
+333 TLQQVYRCAIDPE
-346 LFASKI
+346 LFADKI
-352 EAAQKL
+352 EAAEKL

-364 GTIFVESDALVPQLT
+364 GTVFVLRSTYKAQLIN
-379 HLEQWNWTRTPGRQ
+379 LAEWNWVDAPKKKDVQVVYTRS
-393 QHQAVHTRPLKAKLE
+393 VKAKLDK
-408 ELNITHEIV
+408 LKIAHEIV
-417 WQAGPG
+417 WEPGPG
-423 KDTRE
+423 EDTRE
-428 RVEAINRWFVHDWQN
+428 RVEAVKRWFVHDWQA

-454 GVSVFLS
+454 GISVFLA
-461 MFDMPDVAR
+461 MFDMPDVAK

-475 APYTTDDPQ
+475 APHITDDPQ

-498 KEAAAAKAAEPQ
+498 KDAAADKAGAAKPDADEAGAKKPQ
-510 PQPEAE
+510 
-516 PQPEGEAEAEA
+516 
-527 RSRPEAEPQPEGEPE
+527 
-542 AEAAEPVKAAQPEAE
+542 
-557 PQPEGE
+557 
-563 AEAEA
+563 
-568 AEPQPQPETDDK
+568 
-580 TPKAA
+580 AA
-585 EIRYTWGGQPKTR
+585 EIRYTCEGVTKKAQKPKT
-598 AAEPEPVKA
+598 AKKPEPVKA
-607 AQPEPEPETKPD
+607 AQPEPVKAAEAAWVVTEAEPD
-619 DKTTQEAKPK
+619 DKT
-629 PDKAKEAPWII
+629 
-640 TEAETDDKTPQ
+640 
-651 TPDPSTES
+651 PDPAAES
-659 NQPPTQEEAAITRH
+659 DQAEGTAPISRH
-673 LPPIYQLIEQGKV
+673 LPPIYELIEQGKV

-693 GINPALSRA
+693 GINPALARA

-717 RPAQMKANPG
+717 RPAKMKANPG

-744 SVGEED
+744 SVGEDD

-913 GKI
+913 GQI

>member
-8 PNLRELWHRPAGP
+8 SYLRELWHRPAGP
-21 MNWKNPIRVFAILG
+21 MNWKNPIRVFAVLG
-35 WLVVQVFVLLGWAGW
+35 WLVVQGFVLLGWAGW

-60 WAVFRGG
+60 WAVFRVA
-67 QFVLGL
+67 QFVVQL
-73 PPLLLFFFAGLWYA
+73 PALVLFFFGGVWYA

-93 RPFPSFAEAPIL
+93 RPFPSLDEHPIL
-105 ALVQYHTPDVFT
+105 ALVQYHTPDFFSFMV
-117 TMLVW
+117 LW
-122 YYLSPLV
+122 YYLSPFV

-135 VISVTVWKVWL
+135 LISVTVWKVWL

-163 LSADQETPAIVI
+163 LDPKQKAPAIVI
-175 GEVHHPIEA
+175 GEVHHPVEA

-226 LGWQAHNPHMRA
+226 LGWQAGNPHMRA
-238 AALIL
+238 AALVL

-257 VEAGRGEDYI
+257 VDAGRGQDYI
-267 EIGMNSHS
+267 ELGMDARS

-321 IELHRVFPQRWV
+321 IELHRVFPERWV
-333 TLQQVYRCAIEPE
+333 TLQQVYRCAIDPE
-346 LFASKI
+346 LFAAKI
-352 EAAQKL
+352 EAAEKL

-364 GTIFVESDALVPQLT
+364 GTIFVKTDALAPQLT
-379 HLEQWNWTRTPGRQ
+379 HLEQWNWTPTPRSQ
-393 QHQAVHTRPLKAKLE
+393 KDQAVYTRPLKAKLD
-408 ELNITHEIV
+408 ELKITHEIV
-417 WQAGPG
+417 WEPGPG
-423 KDTRE
+423 EDTRE
-428 RVEAINRWFVHDWQN
+428 RVEAVKRWFVHDWQT

-461 MFDMPDVAR
+461 MFDMPDVAK

-475 APYTTDDPQ
+475 APHITDDPQ

-498 KEAAAAKAAEPQ
+498 KDAAADKAGAAKSDADEAGAENAGAKKPQ
-510 PQPEAE
+510 
-516 PQPEGEAEAEA
+516 
-527 RSRPEAEPQPEGEPE
+527 
-542 AEAAEPVKAAQPEAE
+542 
-557 PQPEGE
+557 
-563 AEAEA
+563 
-568 AEPQPQPETDDK
+568 
-580 TPKAA
+580 AA
-585 EIRYTWGGQPKTR
+585 EIRYTCEGVTKKAQKPKT
-598 AAEPEPVKA
+598 AKKPEPVKA
-607 AQPEPEPETKPD
+607 AQPEPVKAAEAAWVVTEAEPD
-619 DKTTQEAKPK
+619 DKT
-629 PDKAKEAPWII
+629 
-640 TEAETDDKTPQ
+640 
-651 TPDPSTES
+651 PDPAAES
-659 NQPPTQEEAAITRH
+659 DQAEGTAPISRH
-673 LPPIYQLIEQGKV
+673 LPPIYELIEQGKV

-693 GINPALSRA
+693 GINPALARA

-717 RPAQMKANPG
+717 RPAKMKANPG

-744 SVGEED
+744 SVGEDD

-861 EAVFHPRDFAL
+861 EAVFQPRDFAL

-913 GKI
+913 GQI